1 MPDPKTNSSRTRGA
15 RYARDLEGHIDWL
28 ETFSGTA
35 LGVLAVASGIY
46 TYLGVSSLLDDTGA
60 MSTFAALAYSV
71 AVSVGIFVFWSYLL
85 RLFPAVTSARA
96 RVGLLGAMGLGSV
109 AIIAM
114 SSWLN
119 AAALA
124 GSAAV
129 EQHLAETVQDYQQSL
144 ERAHEIALT
153 GQALG
158 RDVARVRQSFE
169 DLSEQEATG
178 NLSGLAG
185 RGAVFRVLRQK
196 SAELAALEEQI
207 AEQTPLVDTAFAEG
221 NTILSRMRA
230 LTVEPGPVEAR
241 SVEFSEAAVRLQ
253 GLITQM
259 RQLTVAPLVE
269 RAAQD
274 LSASVVLPELDSR
287 TEAGR
292 GDQAATITSV
302 LEVLGQRAATLENAA
317 QEVAALEPA
326 AEVTYTPISSA
337 DAVILYARNFV
348 PSWAGAIA
356 IDLLPAVLVLIL
368 SITHG
373 MIRSMRDGT
382 DIEDSMTV
390 AELRAAIAVA
400 HEIEDTPAPRKPG
413 EDDTREDRN
422 KVKRITGTTP

>member
-1 MPDPKTNSSRTRGA
+1 MPDPKTDSSRTRGA
-15 RYARDLEGHIDWL
+15 RYARDLEGHLDWL

-221 NTILSRMRA
+221 NTILSRMRS

-326 AEVTYTPISSA
+326 PEVTYTPISSA